1 MSEEVFV
8 SSLIKQFQ
16 KRRYDLRLTQSEV
29 DDRIGVT
36 SGLVAKWEIGN
47 RKPTM
52 FNAYCW
58 AEALNCEIR
67 LEKKDGNLRD

>member
-8 SSLIKQFQ
+8 SSLIKQVQ